1 MALTKTHTVNFHG
14 KQVAFENS
22 YIKIA
27 AVNADTN
34 AMSTTVEIK
43 DGQDGQTI
51 ESQMHILEHDLNGP
65 NAIKQAYEQLK
76 KLPEFANAKDC

>member
-27 AVNADTN
+27 SVNANKN
-34 AMSTTVEIK
+34 AISATVEIK

-51 ESQMHILEHDLNGP
+51 QSQMHIFEHNLNGA

-76 KLPEFANAKDC
+76 KLPEFADSKDC